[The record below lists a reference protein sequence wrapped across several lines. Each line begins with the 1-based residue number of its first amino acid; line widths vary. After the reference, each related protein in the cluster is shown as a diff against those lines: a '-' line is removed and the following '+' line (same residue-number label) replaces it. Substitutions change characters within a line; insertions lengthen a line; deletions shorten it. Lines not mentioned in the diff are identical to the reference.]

1 MKIFAKTACLIC
13 AAFALL
19 QAATVT
25 DSLFSQAQKLYSQG
39 NFEEAAKA
47 YSNICAQL
55 GMKEKKICQFKE
67 IKALAESAK
76 QEIIAAAEEKLLSLL
91 SQTEPNDSLFAEL
104 SAEDVKLQI
113 MLGQPMR
120 AIRSWNAA
128 QASANVN
135 YFSELFVLCTD
146 IVSAYPESG
155 LTKEQCNKVKPADT
169 SLISLPRKKIVPLD
183 PPVQAPAP
191 AQAQAPVK
199 APVQAPAQAQTK
211 KWFVQ
216 LVALSSKENAEKMVA
231 DYKQKGIQLYVA
243 EVVSAER
250 TLFAV
255 RAGNFEN
262 KQEAETFAE
271 QKIAP
276 VHKDY
281 KVFVNP

>member
-1 MKIFAKTACLIC
+1 MKIFARASCLIC
-13 AAFALL
+13 VAFAML
-19 QAATVT
+19 QAAAVT

-39 NFEEAAKA
+39 NFEEAAKV
-47 YSNICAQL
+47 YGNLCAQL
-55 GMKEKKICQFKE
+55 SIKEKKLCQFKE

-76 QEIIAAAEEKLLSLL
+76 QEIIFAAEEKLLSLL

-113 MLGQPMR
+113 MLGQPAR

-128 QASANVN
+128 QASANIN
-135 YFSELFVLCTD
+135 YLSELFVLCAD

-155 LTKEQCNKVKPADT
+155 LTKEHCNKVKPADT
-169 SLISLPRKKIVPLD
+169 SIISLPRKKIVPLEIEK
-183 PPVQAPAP
+183 P
-191 AQAQAPVK
+191 
-199 APVQAPAQAQTK
+199 QAPAQAQVQAQQAQAK
-211 KWFVQ
+211 KWYVQ

-276 VHKDY
+276 SHKDY
-281 KVFVNP
+281 KIFVNP

>member
-1 MKIFAKTACLIC
+1 MIC
-13 AAFALL
+13 VAFALL
-19 QAATVT
+19 QAAAVT

-39 NFEEAAKA
+39 NFEEAAKV
-47 YSNICAQL
+47 YGNLCAQL
-55 GMKEKKICQFKE
+55 SIKEKKLCQFKE

-76 QEIIAAAEEKLLSLL
+76 QEIVVAAEEKLLSLL

-113 MLGQPMR
+113 MLGQPAR

-128 QASANVN
+128 QASANIN
-135 YFSELFVLCTD
+135 YLSELFVLCAD

-155 LTKEQCNKVKPADT
+155 LTKEHCNKVKPADT
-169 SLISLPRKKIVPLD
+169 SLISLPRKKIVPLEIEKPPVKTETKV
-183 PPVQAPAP
+183 PPVQAQAQ
-191 AQAQAPVK
+191 QAQA
-199 APVQAPAQAQTK
+199 K
-211 KWFVQ
+211 KWYVQ

-262 KQEAETFAE
+262 RQEAETFAE

-276 VHKDY
+276 SHKDY
-281 KVFVNP
+281 KIFVNP

>member
-1 MKIFAKTACLIC
+1 MKNFARASCLIC
-13 AAFALL
+13 VAFALL
-19 QAATVT
+19 QAAAVT

-39 NFEEAAKA
+39 NFEEAAKV
-47 YSNICAQL
+47 YGNLCAQL
-55 GMKEKKICQFKE
+55 SIKEKKLCQFKE

-76 QEIIAAAEEKLLSLL
+76 QEIIFAAEEKLLSLL

-113 MLGQPMR
+113 MLGQPAR
-120 AIRSWNAA
+120 AVRSWNAA
-128 QASANVN
+128 QASANIN
-135 YFSELFVLCTD
+135 YLSELFVLCAD

-155 LTKEQCNKVKPADT
+155 LTKEHCNKVKPADT
-169 SLISLPRKKIVPLD
+169 SLISLPRKKIVPLEIEK
-183 PPVQAPAP
+183 PQAP
-191 AQAQAPVK
+191 AQAQA
-199 APVQAPAQAQTK
+199 QAK
-211 KWFVQ
+211 KWYVQ

-262 KQEAETFAE
+262 RQEAEAFAE

-276 VHKDY
+276 SHKDY
-281 KVFVNP
+281 KIFVNP